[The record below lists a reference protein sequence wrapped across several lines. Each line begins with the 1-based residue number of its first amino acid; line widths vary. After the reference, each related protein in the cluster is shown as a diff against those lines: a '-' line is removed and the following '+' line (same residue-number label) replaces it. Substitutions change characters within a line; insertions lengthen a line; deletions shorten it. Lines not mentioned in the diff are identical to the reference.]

1 MRSVPCS
8 GRGGKEKKASRR
20 QQHLPLQLGPEGG
33 RRAPSPILATH
44 GGLNFNVSLSLS
56 LVQSFLLCKVHPP
69 QEGRGTRF
77 YLPLSSAVSTIDKR
91 FLTTETKSYARRSSG
106 GETGRARERAGR
118 LSNVFP
124 IPFLQLFPL
133 VSRGQVSVSFRQ
145 PQRLLREKAVN
156 KFARTITSFIKS
168 NPDHSACM
176 SKNQSDHCHYRKPCR
191 IPISRVTQYAL
202 SQSLSLNL
210 GNWQYS
216 SRRRRRTN

>member
-1 MRSVPCS
+1 M
-8 GRGGKEKKASRR
+8 
-20 QQHLPLQLGPEGG
+20 
-33 RRAPSPILATH
+33 
-44 GGLNFNVSLSLS
+44 
-56 LVQSFLLCKVHPP
+56 QSFLLCKVHPP

-77 YLPLSSAVSTIDKR
+77 YLPLFSAVSTIDKR